1 MINDQLGITGWGE
14 GFQERTNRVVG
25 FVKHCRPASKD
36 TK

>member
-1 MINDQLGITGWGE
+1 MNDQLGITGWE
-14 GFQERTNRVVG
+14 GFQERTNRVMG